1 MIRWSTPSTCHFL
14 SRAREGADAMVLPA
28 GDHDHVGCLPD
39 QVQLTHALNTELNQA
54 MREIH

>member
-1 MIRWSTPSTCHFL
+1 
-14 SRAREGADAMVLPA
+14 MVLPA